1 MEEQKKN
8 IQILSQKIFDCIKE
22 FNNISS
28 SEIIKRNRKLEIS
41 ITRSC
46 YCYVL
51 YKQNSCK
58 VTYKEIGDIL
68 GFRDHTTI
76 INANKTAK
84 NLIDTKDPMIT
95 SLFNAITEKLNL
107 TYWVK

>member
-1 MEEQKKN
+1 MEKQKK

-28 SEIIKRNRKLEIS
+28 EEIIKKNRKLEIS
-41 ITRSC
+41 ITRAC

-51 YKQNSCK
+51 YNQNSCK

-76 INANKTAK
+76 INATKTAK
-84 NLIDTKDPMIT
+84 NLIDTKEPIIT
-95 SLFNAITEKLNL
+95 PLFNIITEKLNL
-107 TYWVK
+107 TYWEK